1 MERGPRVT
9 ARDLATVALRVLG
22 IVYLVNAFSGILQWV
37 NVRAFR
43 GIPGFVDTGTGG
55 AMLQATTLVHAA
67 VLGTLGLAFLVNTK
81 ILIRWLFPEL
91 GDGVL
96 GATGKEL
103 HRLAFAVVGVII
115 AASAAPGA
123 VAALLEL
130 FWYLGGER
138 RHLFADVIGQEW
150 IGYSQAVL
158 GVVAGVVVYELAPW
172 LASRVE
178 RRKA

>member
-1 MERGPRVT
+1 MT
-9 ARDLATVALRVLG
+9 ARDLATIVLRVLG

-37 NVRAFR
+37 NVRAFQ
-43 GIPGFVDTGTGG
+43 GVPGFVDTGTGG

-91 GDGVL
+91 GDGAL

-115 AASAAPGA
+115 AASAAPHA
-123 VAALLEL
+123 VAALLEV
-130 FWYLGGER
+130 FWYLAGKR
-138 RHLFADVIGQEW
+138 RHLFADVMGQEW
-150 IGYSQAVL
+150 IRYSQTLL
-158 GVVAGVVVYELAPW
+158 GVVAGLVVYALGPW
-172 LASRVE
+172 LASRIE
-178 RRKA
+178 KRDT